1 MAPDMLPGE
10 RPRELLVKEECKPKG
25 YGKDPYT
32 RSVAELLDKG
42 VINLD
47 KPYGPTSHEV
57 TAWVKNILHI
67 KRAGHSG
74 TLDPHVTGVLPTMLG
89 DATRLVRTLL
99 LSGKEYVCVMRLH
112 ADVPEAR
119 VKAVLSEFTGVI
131 YQRPPLVSAVKRQ
144 LRKRTIYYIE
154 FMEMDGRDV
163 LFRVG
168 CEAGTYIRKLCHD
181 IGEALGVGAHMY
193 ELRRTKSGPFKEDET
208 LITLQ
213 DLTDAY
219 FYFTQGDEAP
229 LRKIILPME
238 NALRNMPRIVVKDS
252 AVDALA
258 EGAPLYVQGICKVD
272 TGIQKGDMV
281 AVFTLIGEVVSMG
294 TAKMTTEELMASKEG
309 QAMDT
314 VRVVMEPGIY
324 PKEWKKKLK

>member
-1 MAPDMLPGE
+1 MMLPGE
-10 RPRELLVKEECKPKG
+10 VKRELLVKAECESKG

-32 RSVAELLDKG
+32 RTIPELLDKG

-89 DATRLVRTLL
+89 DATKLVRVLL

-112 ADVPEAR
+112 ADVPEAQVR
-119 VKAVLSEFTGVI
+119 AVLSEFTGTI

-144 LRKRTIYYIE
+144 LRKRTVYYIDL
-154 FMEMDGRDV
+154 MEINGRDV

-181 IGEALGVGAHMY
+181 IGEALGIGAHMY
-193 ELRRTKSGPFKEDET
+193 ELRRTKSGPFREDDT

-219 FYFTQGDEAP
+219 FYYTQGDEGP
-229 LRKIILPME
+229 LRNIILPME
-238 NALRNMPRIVVKDS
+238 HALGNMPKLVVKDS
-252 AVDALA
+252 AVGALA
-258 EGAPLYVQGICKVD
+258 EGAPLFVQGICKVD
-272 TGIQKGDMV
+272 TGIYPGDAV
-281 AVFTLIGEVVSMG
+281 AVFTLMGEAVSIGI
-294 TAKMTTEELMASKEG
+294 AKMSTEELMAAKEG

-324 PKEWKKKLK
+324 PSEWKKKLK

>member
-1 MAPDMLPGE
+1 MILPGE
-10 RPRELLVKEECKPKG
+10 VKRELLTKVECESQG
-25 YGKDPYT
+25 YGMDPYKRT
-32 RSVAELLDKG
+32 IPELLNKG

-89 DATRLVRTLL
+89 DSTRLVRVLL

-112 ADVPEAR
+112 ADVPEPQI
-119 VKAVLSEFTGVI
+119 KAVLSEFTGTI

-144 LRKRTIYYIE
+144 LRKRTIYYIDL
-154 FMEMDGRDV
+154 MEINGRDV

-181 IGEALGVGAHMY
+181 IGEAIGTGAHMY
-193 ELRRTKSGPFKEDET
+193 ELRRTKAGPFREDGT
-208 LITLQ
+208 LVTLQ

-219 FYFTQGDEAP
+219 FYYTQGDEAP
-229 LRKIILPME
+229 LRNIILPME
-238 NALRNMPRIVVKDS
+238 YALGNMPKLVVKDS
-252 AVDALA
+252 AVGALA
-258 EGAPLYVQGICKVD
+258 EGAPLFAQGICKVD
-272 TGIQKGDMV
+272 TGIIPGEAV
-281 AVFTLIGEVVSMG
+281 AVFTLMGEAVSIGLARMS
-294 TAKMTTEELMASKEG
+294 TEELMAAKDG

-324 PKEWKKKLK
+324 PSGWKKKLK